1 MTDLPDP
8 SAADTLVGALT
19 SLRAL
24 GYTSNFLATDGGRLT
39 CSECGTELDPAVME
53 IDHTIRF
60 EGASNPDD
68 ESIVLGISCPSDCD
82 CKGVYTTGYGPS
94 AGVRDGR
101 VLRALAGRPLR

>member
-1 MTDLPDP
+1 MNDLPDP
-8 SAADTLVGALT
+8 SAADTLVGAMA

-24 GYTSNFLATDGGRLT
+24 GYTSSFLATDDGRLS
-39 CSECGTELDPAVME
+39 CSECSASLDPAVME
-53 IDHTIRF
+53 IDYTIRF

-68 ESIVLGISCPSDCD
+68 ESILLGISCPANCD
-82 CKGVYTTGYGPS
+82 CQGVYTTGYGPS

>member
-8 SAADTLVGALT
+8 SAADTLVGAMN

-24 GYTSNFLATDGGRLT
+24 GYTSDFSADDAGMILCAD
-39 CSECGTELDPAVME
+39 CGTALDPASMA

-60 EGASNPDD
+60 EGDSNPDD
-68 ESIVLGISCPSDCD
+68 EAIVLGITCPCD
-82 CKGVYTTGYGPS
+82 CRGIYTTGYGTS
-94 AGVRDGR
+94 ASRADAQ